1 MNNNTIAVFSRR
13 DPVAFVPLDSPRTYT
28 VAPLTFRERQTLRAE
43 QARQGFHYPSQRQ
56 VIDGLRA
63 AVRELAPANM
73 VELFGIIDA
82 AEATPDDAD
91 AKARLLAVEM
101 AVADVPVYASLVA
114 ARGHYLAMLP
124 WFFAR
129 YALRGWEGPD
139 LPDFQR
145 LRGAVPDGLL
155 EAIPSDELEALGWH
169 ASNLA
174 EPGAAARGNSEA
186 PSPSPAS
193 LTLSTEG

>member
-1 MNNNTIAVFSRR
+1 MNNVVAVFSRR
-13 DPVAFVPLDSPRTYT
+13 DAVAYVPPGSPRSYDL
-28 VAPLTFRERQTLRAE
+28 APLSFRERQAMRAE

-63 AVRELAPANM
+63 AVRELAPANTA
-73 VELFGIIDA
+73 ELLAVIEA

-101 AVADVPVYASLVA
+101 AVSDVPVYASLVA

-129 YALRGWEGPD
+129 YALRGWAGPD
-139 LPDFQR
+139 LPEFQR
-145 LRGAVPDGLL
+145 VRGLVPDELL
-155 EAIPSDELEALGWH
+155 EAIPADEFEALGWH

-193 LTLSTEG
+193 QTLSTEG